1 MRTGKTNPLTRLS
14 RALITSIQLHSTEA
28 FVRLPNVVDH
38 WNGQSLARQFLLAGG
53 LVSVMATLIV
63 GAFVASLIEEAVTR
77 NSAASTALYVDSI
90 IAPILPDMT
99 TTEKL
104 DESVERAL
112 DETLSQGALGRR
124 LVSFR
129 LWRKDGTILYA
140 NDKRLMGR
148 KVPLSEDLKTAFSGK
163 MVSQFNEIDSEEA
176 GALTDA
182 SPPLLE
188 IYNPILQPWSGEVVA
203 VSEFYEIATDFE
215 RSLQS
220 ARLRAWLAVAAVIMA
235 IFSLLSLIVLRGSRL
250 IDLQRGM
257 LNARVGE
264 LSHLLQQNQA
274 LNARVQ
280 KASQRTTA
288 LNERFLRRLG
298 ADLHDGPA
306 QLIAYASLRI
316 DSPAILAPQAVP
328 EKREAEVSSIKT
340 SLQEAMREIR
350 SICHDLI
357 LPEIESASLH
367 EVIQQAVRRYRERT
381 GLEVGL
387 SLGATGA
394 QASPAEKIC
403 IYRFVQEALNN
414 GWRHAGGAGQQV
426 LQRLERHCVIVDV
439 VDTGPGFDPTTVT
452 STSLGIAGLR
462 ERIESLGGRFEI
474 ASGLGGTK
482 VTMSLNLR
490 NGEG

>member
-1 MRTGKTNPLTRLS
+1 M
-14 RALITSIQLHSTEA
+14 
-28 FVRLPNVVDH
+28 RLPNVIAH
-38 WNGQSLARQFLLAGG
+38 WNSQSLARQFIIAGG
-53 LVSVMATLIV
+53 LVSAAAILIV
-63 GAFVASLIEEAVTR
+63 GAFVASLIEDAVTR

-104 DESVERAL
+104 DETIERAL

-140 NDKRLMGR
+140 NDKTLMG
-148 KVPLSEDLKTAFSGK
+148 KKLAPSADLQTAFSGK
-163 MVSQFNEIDSEEA
+163 MVSEFNQIDPEEA
-176 GALTDA
+176 SALGDDP
-182 SPPLLE
+182 PPLLE
-188 IYNPILQPWSGEVVA
+188 IYNPVLQPWSGEVVA

-215 RSLQS
+215 HSLYN
-220 ARLRAWLAVAAVIMA
+220 ARLRAWLAVAAVIAA

-250 IDLQRGM
+250 IDLQRGL

-264 LSHLLQQNQA
+264 LSDLLKQNRA
-274 LNARVQ
+274 LHARV
-280 KASQRTTA
+280 KNASQRTTA

-316 DSPAILAPQAVP
+316 DSPAMLGAQVLPD
-328 EKREAEVSSIKT
+328 KREAEVASIKT

-350 SICHDLI
+350 GICHDLI
-357 LPEIESASLH
+357 LPEIEAATLH
-367 EVIQQAVRRYRERT
+367 EVIKQAVQRYRDRT
-381 GLEVGL
+381 GFDVRLLLAAIEWQP
-387 SLGATGA
+387 T
-394 QASPAEKIC
+394 PAEKIC

-414 GWRHAGGAGQQV
+414 GWRHAGGVGQQV
-426 LQRLERHCVIVDV
+426 LQRLEDGCVVIDV
-439 VDTGPGFDPTTVT
+439 IDGGSGFDPSSIK

-462 ERIESLGGRFEI
+462 ERVESLAGRFEI
-474 ASGLGGTK
+474 ASGKDGTR
-482 VTMSLNLR
+482 VTMSLKMS
-490 NGEG
+490 ETEKA

>member
-1 MRTGKTNPLTRLS
+1 M
-14 RALITSIQLHSTEA
+14 
-28 FVRLPNVVDH
+28 RLPNVVAH

-53 LVSVMATLIV
+53 FVSIVAIAVV

-112 DETLSQGALGRR
+112 DETLSQGALGQR

-140 NDKRLMGR
+140 NDKKLMGQ
-148 KVPLSEDLKTAFSGK
+148 KLQPSDDLKAAFSGK
-163 MVSQFNEIDSEEA
+163 MVSEFNDIDPQEA
-176 GALTDA
+176 TTLGDA
-182 SPPLLE
+182 KLPLLK

-203 VSEFYEIATDFE
+203 VSEFYEVASDFE
-215 RSLQS
+215 RSLYS
-220 ARLRAWLAVAAVIMA
+220 ARLRAWLAVAAVIA
-235 IFSLLSLIVLRGSRL
+235 GIFALLSLIVLRGSRL
-250 IDLQRGM
+250 IDLQRGL

-264 LSHLLQQNQA
+264 LSHLLKQNRA
-274 LNARVQ
+274 LHERVHN
-280 KASQRTTA
+280 ASQRTTA

-316 DSPAILAPQAVP
+316 DSPAILGAQALV
-328 EKREAEVSSIKT
+328 EKREAEVASIKM

-357 LPEIESASLH
+357 LPEIESAGLH
-367 EVIQQAVRRYRERT
+367 EVISQAVQRYQERT
-381 GLEVGL
+381 GITVDLL
-387 SLGATGA
+387 RSHTDW
-394 QASPAEKIC
+394 QPSPAEKIC
-403 IYRFVQEALNN
+403 IYRFVQETLNN
-414 GWRHAGGAGQQV
+414 GFRHAGGAGQQV
-426 LQRLERHCVIVDV
+426 LQRLQDDCVIIDV
-439 VDTGPGFDPTTVT
+439 IDKGPGFDLASVKP
-452 STSLGIAGLR
+452 TSLGIAGLR
-462 ERIESLGGRFEI
+462 ERIESLGGGFSVLSG
-474 ASGLGGTK
+474 ASGTT
-482 VTMSLNLR
+482 VTISLKTS
-490 NGEG
+490 ETEKS